1 MAIRWHC
8 ASACAP
14 VRPPSARPEPAP
26 IAAPCQPP
34 RAPPIAAPSALPT
47 RAPVAVLLTLQYCG
61 MPPAAACSG
70 VIGPAQPH
78 SSAAPARTDTEPI
91 LVSLFIPK
99 PLSYVAAGRR
109 SAPLA
114 RRLAVFRRRIR
125 RQLNDAVPQGEP
137 GDVLPI
143 RIASIGF

>member
-1 MAIRWHC
+1 MAIRWHW

-34 RAPPIAAPSALPT
+34 SAPPIAAPSALPT
-47 RAPVAVLLTLQYCG
+47 RAPVAVLLMLQYCG
-61 MPPAAACSG
+61 IPPAAACSG

-91 LVSLFIPK
+91 LVILFIPV
-99 PLSYVAAGRR
+99 PLSPRFAAVCR

-125 RQLNDAVPQGEP
+125 RQLHNAVPQGEP
-137 GDVLPI
+137 SDVLP
-143 RIASIGF
+143 